1 MKDALAQL
9 EASKSSNKDLL
20 KDFNWINEESGWV
33 IESVEVKYVDISIF
47 SPLSG
52 STYSEFP
59 HRWKNSMKVL
69 INIKSNDNDVFLGI
83 ISDI

>member
-52 STYSEFP
+52 STYSEFL
-59 HRWKNSMKVL
+59 HR
-69 INIKSNDNDVFLGI
+69 
-83 ISDI
+83 